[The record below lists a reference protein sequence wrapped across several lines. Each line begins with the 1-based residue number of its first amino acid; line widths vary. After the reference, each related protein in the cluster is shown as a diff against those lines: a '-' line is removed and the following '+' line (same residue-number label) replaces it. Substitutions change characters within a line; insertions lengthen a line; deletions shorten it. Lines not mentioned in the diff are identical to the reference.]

1 MKLFAAIGLFVLSLS
16 LALVGVAQR
25 TVWAPPP
32 AHVLN
37 LKYDAENHFA
47 VIDQKTLSTY
57 PGNPTVTVVADDK
70 TFISSGRESDIR
82 AWIADSSFTSI
93 QIKDAETLELEPV
106 SNFGIDQSLSPR
118 GSDLWRDEANGK
130 QKAELAVKNEHDAA
144 VLIATDGR
152 SPAPGQTCSRHR
164 HRVGSRAR

>member
-25 TVWAPPP
+25 TIWAPPP

-37 LKYDAENHFA
+37 LEYDAENHFA

-57 PGNPTVTVVADDK
+57 PGNPTVTVFGDEK
-70 TFISSGRESDIR
+70 TFISSARESDIR

-93 QIKDAETLELEPV
+93 QTKASGTPELEPI
-106 SNFGIDQSLSPR
+106 SNFGIDQSISPR

-130 QKAELAVKNEHDAA
+130 QKAELAFALSA
-144 VLIATDGR
+144 
-152 SPAPGQTCSRHR
+152 
-164 HRVGSRAR
+164 